1 MSKNLENKN
10 EVLTKSKLQ
19 QWCEDKTTNIIS
31 DVQQFFVECPE
42 YKSMNVYP
50 IFSKILSRDNKLLKL
65 KERKFDDPEDVEF
78 CFQCFQ
84 DIMATINLK
93 VVYVPSIQTFCMFMG
108 WTSRIY
114 KQMLN
119 DSPEEIQDMMQVINE
134 YILENQISAGQQGIL
149 KQNLTKFRAQIAGD
163 QGQNLVTQKEQNEE
177 NRSNKKIK
185 SKEELLKDL
194 KNMGYKVPTE
204 ISSKQKS

>member
-1 MSKNLENKN
+1 MSNN
-10 EVLTKSKLQ
+10 EVLAKSKLQ

-108 WTSRIY
+108 WTS
-114 KQMLN
+114 
-119 DSPEEIQDMMQVINE
+119 E
-134 YILENQISAGQQGIL
+134 Y
-149 KQNLTKFRAQIAGD
+149 T
-163 QGQNLVTQKEQNEE
+163 
-177 NRSNKKIK
+177 NRC
-185 SKEELLKDL
+185 
-194 KNMGYKVPTE
+194 
-204 ISSKQKS
+204 

>member
-1 MSKNLENKN
+1 MSNN
-10 EVLTKSKLQ
+10 EVLAKSKLQ

>member
-19 QWCEDKTTNIIS
+19 QWCEDKTTNFIS

-194 KNMGYKVPTE
+194 KNMGYKVSTE

>member
-119 DSPEEIQDMMQVINE
+119 DSPGEIQDMMQVINE

-204 ISSKQKS
+204 ISSKKKS

>member
-1 MSKNLENKN
+1 
-10 EVLTKSKLQ
+10 
-19 QWCEDKTTNIIS
+19 
-31 DVQQFFVECPE
+31 
-42 YKSMNVYP
+42 
-50 IFSKILSRDNKLLKL
+50 
-65 KERKFDDPEDVEF
+65 
-78 CFQCFQ
+78 
-84 DIMATINLK
+84 
-93 VVYVPSIQTFCMFMG
+93 
-108 WTSRIY
+108 
-114 KQMLN
+114 
-119 DSPEEIQDMMQVINE
+119 MMQVINE

-204 ISSKQKS
+204 ISSKKKS

>member
-1 MSKNLENKN
+1 MNKN
-10 EVLTKSKLQ
+10 EVLAKSKLQ

-65 KERKFDDPEDVEF
+65 KERKFDNPEDVEF

-93 VVYVPSIQTFCMFMG
+93 AVYVPSIQTFCMFMG

-119 DSPEEIQDMMQVINE
+119 DSPEEIQDMMQVVNE

-204 ISSKQKS
+204 ISSKKKS

>member
-1 MSKNLENKN
+1 MNKN
-10 EVLTKSKLQ
+10 EVLAKSKLQ

-65 KERKFDDPEDVEF
+65 KERKFDNPEDVEF

-204 ISSKQKS
+204 ISSKKKS

>member
-1 MSKNLENKN
+1 MNKN
-10 EVLTKSKLQ
+10 EVLAKSKLQ

-194 KNMGYKVPTE
+194 KNMGYKVPME
-204 ISSKQKS
+204 ISSKKKS

>member
-1 MSKNLENKN
+1 MSNN
-10 EVLTKSKLQ
+10 EVLAKSKLQ

-65 KERKFDDPEDVEF
+65 KERKFDDSEDVEF

-114 KQMLN
+114 KKMLN

>member
-204 ISSKQKS
+204 ISSKKKS

>member
-1 MSKNLENKN
+1 MNKN
-10 EVLTKSKLQ
+10 EVLAKSKLQ

-65 KERKFDDPEDVEF
+65 KERKFDNPEDVEF

-84 DIMATINLK
+84 DIMTTINLK
-93 VVYVPSIQTFCMFMG
+93 AVYVPSIQTFCMFMG

-119 DSPEEIQDMMQVINE
+119 DSPEEIQDMMQVVNE

-204 ISSKQKS
+204 ISSKKKS

>member
-1 MSKNLENKN
+1 MSNN
-10 EVLTKSKLQ
+10 EVLAKSKLQ

-204 ISSKQKS
+204 ISSKKKS

>member
-1 MSKNLENKN
+1 MNNN
-10 EVLTKSKLQ
+10 EVLAKSKLQ

-65 KERKFDDPEDVEF
+65 KERKFDNPEDVEF

-204 ISSKQKS
+204 ISSKKKS

>member
-1 MSKNLENKN
+1 MNKN
-10 EVLTKSKLQ
+10 EVLAKSKLQ

-65 KERKFDDPEDVEF
+65 KERKFDNPEDVEF

-93 VVYVPSIQTFCMFMG
+93 AVYVPSIQTFCMFMG

-119 DSPEEIQDMMQVINE
+119 DSPEEIQDMMQVVNE

>member
-1 MSKNLENKN
+1 MSNN
-10 EVLTKSKLQ
+10 EVLAKSKLQ

-134 YILENQISAGQQGIL
+134 YILENQISAGQQGLL
-149 KQNLTKFRAQIAGD
+149 KQNLTKFRAQLAGD

>member
-204 ISSKQKS
+204 ILSKQKS

>member
-1 MSKNLENKN
+1 MSNN
-10 EVLTKSKLQ
+10 EVLAKSKLQ

-42 YKSMNVYP
+42 YKSMNIYP
-50 IFSKILSRDNKLLKL
+50 IFSKILSRDNKVLKL

-204 ISSKQKS
+204 ISSKKKS

>member
-19 QWCEDKTTNIIS
+19 QWCEDKTTDIIS
-31 DVQQFFVECPE
+31 DIQQFFDECPG
-42 YKSMNVYP
+42 YQTMNVYP
-50 IFSKILSRDNKLLKL
+50 IFSKILSRDNKMLKL
-65 KERKFDDPEDVEF
+65 KDRKFDNPEDVEF

-119 DSPEEIQDMMQVINE
+119 DSPTDIQDMMQVINE
-134 YILENQISAGQQGIL
+134 YILENQISAGQQGLL
-149 KQNLTKFRAQIAGD
+149 KQNLTKFRAQLAGD

-194 KNMGYKVPTE
+194 KNMGYKGPTE
-204 ISSKQKS
+204 ITSKKKS